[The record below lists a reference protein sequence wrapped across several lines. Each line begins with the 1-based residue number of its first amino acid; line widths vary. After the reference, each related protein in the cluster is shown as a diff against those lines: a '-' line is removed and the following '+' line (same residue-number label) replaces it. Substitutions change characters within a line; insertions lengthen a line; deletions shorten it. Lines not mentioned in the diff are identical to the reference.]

1 MPKAGMK
8 ALLAILALN
17 RSSRQQQ
24 PDWDRIV
31 IAASTV
37 VTIGL
42 VALYIY
48 GKATSRW

>member
-1 MPKAGMK
+1 MRKVGMK
-8 ALLAILALN
+8 ALLTMLALN
-17 RSSRQQQ
+17 RSSKRQ
-24 PDWDRIV
+24 PDWDRVV

-42 VALYIY
+42 VALYAY